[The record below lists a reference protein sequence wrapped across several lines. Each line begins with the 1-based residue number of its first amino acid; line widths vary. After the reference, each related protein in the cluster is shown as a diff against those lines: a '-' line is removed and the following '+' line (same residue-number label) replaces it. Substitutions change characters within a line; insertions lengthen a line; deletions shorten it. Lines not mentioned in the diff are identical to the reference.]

1 MRRGLIGKI
10 ASKPDY
16 IAIEAPSGLL
26 TVLEPWLHAAVSSS
40 RQRLG
45 DAWRGVFLAAPIW
58 RFWLG
63 SEICG
68 ETILGAL
75 TPSIDSG
82 GRYFPLV
89 VFAAPGPGMAIP
101 PPEFEDH
108 EAWFRAAEALLL
120 STLAP
125 GASFDEALTGLEKL
139 PAPAAFPPAS
149 ARAPIIALKGGV
161 LAPLDDKPP
170 AQVFASLRRA
180 DWARVYGARSFWL
193 TTGGAGFRPLALSF
207 RLMPDPA
214 LFAAMLTGH
223 FSGDAAGEVS

>member
-16 IAIEAPSGLL
+16 VAIEARGGLL
-26 TVLEPWLHAAVSSS
+26 PVLEPWLHAAVSSS

-45 DAWRGVFLAAPIW
+45 DAWRGAFLAAPIW

-75 TPSIDSG
+75 TPSIDSA

-89 VFAAPGPGMAIP
+89 VFAGPPPGVAIP
-101 PPEFEDH
+101 PPEFADNEV
-108 EAWFRAAEALLL
+108 WFRAAEALLL

-125 GASFDEALTGLEKL
+125 GALFDEALTALEGLPE
-139 PAPAAFPPAS
+139 PAVAPPVA
-149 ARAPIIALKGGV
+149 ARAPMLALKGGV

-170 AQVFASLRRA
+170 GQVFAWLRRA
-180 DWARVYGARSFWL
+180 DWARAYGARSFWQ
-193 TTGGAGFRPLALSF
+193 TAGGADFRPLALSF